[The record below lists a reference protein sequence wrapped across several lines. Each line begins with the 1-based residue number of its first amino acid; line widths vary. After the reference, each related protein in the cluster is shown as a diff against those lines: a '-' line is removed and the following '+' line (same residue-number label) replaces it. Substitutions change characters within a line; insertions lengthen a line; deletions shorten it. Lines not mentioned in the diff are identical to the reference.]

1 MRRASPE
8 EADEAF
14 ALLRRFFAEEGFTT
28 PPEILRERFAVL
40 LADQSGAVFLARRE
54 EVAVGVATAT
64 TTFGLE
70 FGRSAELE
78 DLYVLPHARDEGA
91 GRALIDAARGWC
103 RGLGRTTLGV
113 VVTPE
118 GQATHDLLGFYGRHR
133 FRGTGRTLLY
143 ADLTPLAREAAP

>member
-1 MRRASPE
+1 DVRRASPE

-40 LADQSGAVFLARRE
+40 LADQSGAVFLARRG
-54 EVAVGVATAT
+54 EVAVGVATVT

-103 RGLGRTTLGV
+103 RGLGCTTLGV

-118 GQATHDLLGFYGRHR
+118 G
-133 FRGTGRTLLY
+133 
-143 ADLTPLAREAAP
+143 